1 MSIDGIL
8 TTTGVNSQVL
18 DKSDNTVG
26 HITLCDYDDTC
37 GADYDLM
44 LEDVINLQGITAILK
59 SSKQSYHVW
68 NLSIRSKTEVLE
80 TKAGLHDDSKHLCIG
95 YRRGRWALR
104 LSGKY
109 EPNGDVYKSAP
120 QLQRVICNKS
130 DMPQS
135 KPHVNLL
142 LALADRQDV
151 DIDIDKDRYDLQ
163 GQAAPTE
170 QYMTVVD
177 DLKTF
182 GESEDG

>member
-1 MSIDGIL
+1 MNTDGIL

-37 GADYDLM
+37 GATYDMM
-44 LEDVINLQGITAILK
+44 LEETINLEGITVILE
-59 SSKQSYHVW
+59 SSSQSYHVW
-68 NLSIRSKTEVLE
+68 NLTVRSKTQVLE

-95 YRRGRWALR
+95 YRRGSWTLR

-120 QLQRVICNKS
+120 QIKRVICNS
-130 DMPQS
+130 TDLPQS
-135 KPHVNLL
+135 RPHINLVQ
-142 LALADRQDV
+142 ALADKQDK
-151 DIDIDKDRYDLQ
+151 DIDIDKSRYNLQ
-163 GQAAPTE
+163 GQSASTE

-177 DLKTF
+177 ELKTF

>member
-1 MSIDGIL
+1 MSINGIL

-18 DKSDNTVG
+18 DKSDSTIG

-68 NLSIRSKTEVLE
+68 NLTLRTRNDTLAK
-80 TKAGLHDDSKHLCIG
+80 KASLHDDANHTCIG

-109 EPNGDVYKSAP
+109 EPNGDVYKSEP
-120 QLQRVICNKS
+120 QVQRVICNSTDKT
-130 DMPQS
+130 QS

-142 LALADRQDV
+142 LAIANRQGM
-151 DIDIDKDRYDLQ
+151 DIDIDKSRYDLQ

-182 GESEDG
+182 GESQDG